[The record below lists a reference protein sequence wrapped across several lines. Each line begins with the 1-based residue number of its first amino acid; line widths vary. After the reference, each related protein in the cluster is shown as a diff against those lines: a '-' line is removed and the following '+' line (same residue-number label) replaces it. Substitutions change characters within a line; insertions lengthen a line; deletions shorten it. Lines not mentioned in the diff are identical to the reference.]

1 MPKQVS
7 SVSQHP
13 QKQRVIDGILA
24 GESLRSIAESVTPP
38 LSKGAV
44 QRYKDAI
51 VKPAYAHAFNKVNE
65 LRKMRDD
72 CNTDVS
78 VSQPTERGYNTRPD
92 SIANRDSDRAS
103 LVKPFLTRIAAK
115 YDRYDRLLKTAEK
128 GQVIV
133 DKEGKPVTLSPDLKA
148 IAALDACETRSMDLH
163 AKLVGAIAPDASQQV
178 TNNIVLMLPRPV
190 DAAPARPMLDD
201 GNCIDIEPVE

>member
-7 SVSQHP
+7 TISQHP

-24 GESLRSIAESVTPP
+24 GESLRSIAESVSPP
-38 LSKGAV
+38 LSKAAV

-51 VKPAYAHAFNKVNE
+51 IKPAFGHALNKVNE

-72 CNTDVS
+72 CNNPAS
-78 VSQPTERGYNTRPD
+78 VTQPTERDYNTRPD
-92 SIANRDSDRAS
+92 SVANRDSERKA
-103 LVKPFLTRIAAK
+103 VVAPFISRIHAK
-115 YDRYDRLLKTAEK
+115 YDRYDKLLSKATAADE
-128 GQVIV
+128 
-133 DKEGKPVTLSPDLKA
+133 PDLKA

-163 AKLVGAIAPDASQQV
+163 ARLVGVVDSGVSTAS
-178 TNNIVLMLPRPV
+178 TTNIVLMLPRPV
-190 DAAPARPMLDD
+190 DPVPTRPMLDD